1 MKTIRLNKKVFFAM
15 MVITPF
21 FTAFTTA
28 FIFMLIFSP
37 FKTTAPL
44 EVPILGGVVE
54 EATEEPAKTEVSK
67 EETAITE
74 TPKEEVSE
82 AVTEAK
88 ALMVTQAQSITQK
101 PVEQPVKV
109 ETKPIEKTA
118 EEIAEEACEAR
129 TDGPKILV
137 EVSFLTPAGHIMAE
151 LSGHAEAVASYT
163 RSEVKD
169 GKNAKM
175 VYQYGS
181 CTPSEDELEIL
192 NQEYLNQEQL
202 DTYSIFSGYKS
213 WY

>member
-21 FTAFTTA
+21 FAAFTTA

-44 EVPILGGVVE
+44 EVPILGGAVE
-54 EATEEPAKTEVSK
+54 EATEEPTKTEVSK
-67 EETAITE
+67 EETVTE
-74 TPKEEVSE
+74 VPKEEVSE
-82 AVTEAK
+82 VVTETK
-88 ALMVTQAQSITQK
+88 TLMATQAQPITQK

-118 EEIAEEACEAR
+118 EEIAEETCEAR

-137 EVSFLTPAGHIMAE
+137 EVSFLNPIDYISAM
-151 LSGHAEAVASYT
+151 LSDHEDAVALYT
-163 RSEVKD
+163 RSKVKD
-169 GKNAKM
+169 DKNAKM
-175 VYQYGS
+175 VYQYGV

-202 DTYSIFSGYKS
+202 DTYGIFSGYKS

>member
-21 FTAFTTA
+21 FAAFTTA

-44 EVPILGGVVE
+44 EVPTLGGVVE
-54 EATEEPAKTEVSK
+54 EATEEPVKTEVSK
-67 EETAITE
+67 EEPVTE
-74 TPKEEVSE
+74 TPKEEVTE
-82 AVTEAK
+82 VVTETK

-101 PVEQPVKV
+101 PAEQPVKV
-109 ETKPIEKTA
+109 ETKPIEKTTEKIEKA
-118 EEIAEEACEAR
+118 ACEAR

-137 EVSFLTPAGHIMAE
+137 EVSFLNPIDYISAI
-151 LSGHAEAVASYT
+151 LSDREDAVALYT
-163 RSEVKD
+163 RSKVKD

-181 CTPSEDELEIL
+181 CMPSEEDLVVIDF
-192 NQEYLNQEQL
+192 EYLDQDTL
-202 DTYSIFSGYKS
+202 DKYHISSDYKS